1 MAEQI
6 PSVIDDQADW
16 RGPDLA
22 ARGDWLRPFKADQIA
37 EIAAALARFEAT
49 GKSIGAMTLEDFP
62 LPEFAAD
69 LAQMSAL
76 LQNGPGIQMYRGF
89 PVRDFTKP
97 QLRLIYWGI
106 GLHLGTAR
114 AQSRH
119 GDVIG
124 DVRQIVAH
132 GKSFQGRSYTSSDD
146 LHFHCDSSDVAGL
159 FCLRI
164 AKQGGISRAV
174 SIVAIHN
181 EMARVAP
188 DLLAALYRPLV
199 YSWRDRQPPGAAPDY
214 EQPMFAVEDGRFV
227 SRVSPAYIRYG
238 YEKRGTEMPA
248 DQKEAMDM
256 FMGLTENSA
265 FFMEKEFEEG
275 DIQFVNN
282 LRLLHARS
290 EFTDHADPDEKR
302 HLLRIWLA
310 TPDSPRLP
318 QSFAP
323 YYGDV
328 SAGAVRGGY
337 WSDQEPVF
345 ETKFA
350 Q

>member
-1 MAEQI
+1 MLSITNDE
-6 PSVIDDQADW
+6 ADW
-16 RGPDLA
+16 RGPELA
-22 ARGDWLRPFKADQIA
+22 ERSDWLRPLNQAQIA
-37 EIAAALARFEAT
+37 EIGAALATFEAS
-49 GKSIGAMTLEDFP
+49 GKSIGEMTREDFP
-62 LPEFAAD
+62 LPEFAGD
-69 LAQMSAL
+69 LAQMSAR
-76 LQNGPGIQMYRGF
+76 LQTGPGIQMYRGF

-97 QLRLIYWGI
+97 QLRQIYWGI

-124 DVRQIVAH
+124 DVRQIVEH
-132 GKSFQGRSYTSSDD
+132 GKSFSGRSYTSSDD
-146 LHFHCDSSDVAGL
+146 LHFHCDSADVAGL
-159 FCLRI
+159 FCLRV

-181 EMARVAP
+181 EMARVRP
-188 DLLAALYRPLV
+188 DLLAALYRPLI
-199 YSWRDRQPPGAAPDY
+199 YSWRDRQPPGVAPDY
-214 EQPMFAVEDGRFV
+214 EQPMFAVEDGCFV
-227 SRVSPAYIRYG
+227 SRVSPSYIRYG
-238 YEKRGTEMPA
+238 YEKRGIDMPA

-256 FMGLTENSA
+256 FMGLTEDAA

-282 LRLLHARS
+282 LRLLHART
-290 EFTDHADPDEKR
+290 EFTDDPDPDEKR

-310 TPDSPRLP
+310 VPGSPKLP
-318 QSFAP
+318 ASFAP

-328 SAGAVRGGY
+328 SAGAIRGGY
-337 WSDQEPVF
+337 WTDKEPVF
-345 ETKFA
+345 ETRFA

>member
-1 MAEQI
+1 MKKM
-6 PSVIDDQADW
+6 PGVINDEADW

-22 ARGDWLRPFKADQIA
+22 ARSDWLRPLKPGHIA
-37 EIAAALARFEAT
+37 EIGRALETFEAT
-49 GKSIGAMTLEDFP
+49 GKSIGEMTREDFP
-62 LPEFAAD
+62 LPEFADD
-69 LAQMSAL
+69 LAEMSAQ

-89 PVRDFTKP
+89 PVRDFTKH

-124 DVRQIVAH
+124 DVREMVEH
-132 GKSFQGRSYTSSDD
+132 GKSFSGRSYTSSDD
-146 LHFHCDSSDVAGL
+146 LHFHCDSSDVVGL

-164 AKQGGISRAV
+164 AKEGGISRAV
-174 SIVAIHN
+174 SILAIHN
-181 EMARVAP
+181 EIARARP
-188 DLLAALYRPLV
+188 DLLAALYRPLI
-199 YSWRDRQPPGAAPDY
+199 YSWRDRQPPGVAPDY
-214 EQPMFAVEDGRFV
+214 EQPMFAHHDGRFV

-238 YEKRGTEMPA
+238 YEKRGIDMPA
-248 DQKEAMDM
+248 DQKEAMEV
-256 FMGLTENSA
+256 FMGLTEDAA

-290 EFTDHADPDEKR
+290 EFTDYPDPDEKR

-310 TPDSPRLP
+310 VPDSPRLP
-318 QSFAP
+318 DSFAP

-328 SAGAVRGGY
+328 SAGAIRGGY

-345 ETKFA
+345 ETRFA

>member
-1 MAEQI
+1 L
-6 PSVIDDQADW
+6 PGVINDAADW

-22 ARGDWLRPFKADQIA
+22 ARTDWLRPLSDAQIT
-37 EIAAALARFEAT
+37 EIGAALENFEAT
-49 GKSIGAMTLEDFP
+49 GKAIGDMGRGDFP

-69 LAQMSAL
+69 LAEMSAL
-76 LQNGPGIQMYRGF
+76 LQDGPGIQMYRGF
-89 PVRDFTKP
+89 PVRKYP
-97 QLRLIYWGI
+97 KAQLRLIYWGI

-124 DVRQIVAH
+124 DVRQIGA
-132 GKSFQGRSYTSSDD
+132 KADTFNGRAYTSNDD
-146 LHFHCDSSDVAGL
+146 LHFHCDSADVAAL

-181 EMARVAP
+181 EMARNRP

-199 YSWRDRQPPGAAPDY
+199 YSHRGRQAPGAAADY
-214 EQPMFAVEDGRFV
+214 EQPMFAEFAGRLV
-227 SRVSPAYIRYG
+227 SRVSPAYIEWG
-238 YEKRGTEMPA
+238 YKKRGTEMPA
-248 DQKEAMDM
+248 DQKAAMEM
-256 FMGLTENSA
+256 FMGLTEDA
-265 FFMEKEFEEG
+265 DFFMEKEFTEG

-290 EFTDHADPDEKR
+290 EFTDHGDPDEKR
-302 HLLRIWLA
+302 HLLRLWLSV
-310 TPDSPRLP
+310 PDSPELP
-318 QSFAP
+318 ASFAP

-328 SAGAVRGGY
+328 SPGAPRGGY
-337 WSDQEPVF
+337 WTDQKPVF
-345 ETKFA
+345 ETHFA

>member
-1 MAEQI
+1 VAEQI
-6 PSVIDDQADW
+6 PKAVDDEADW
-16 RGPDLA
+16 RGPDLVV
-22 ARGDWLRPFKADQIA
+22 RSDWLRPFKPDQIA
-37 EIAAALARFEAT
+37 EIGAALKTFEAS
-49 GKSIGAMTLEDFP
+49 GKSIGEMTRQDFP

-69 LAQMSAL
+69 LAEMSSR

-89 PVRDFTKP
+89 PVRDFSKP

-124 DVRQIVAH
+124 DVRQIVEH
-132 GKSFQGRSYTSSDD
+132 GQSFSGRSYTSSDD
-146 LHFHCDSSDVAGL
+146 LHFHCDSSDVVGL
-159 FCLRI
+159 FCLRV
-164 AKQGGISRAV
+164 AKEGGISRAV
-174 SIVAIHN
+174 SILAIHN
-181 EMARVAP
+181 EMARARP
-188 DLLAALYRPLV
+188 DLLSALYRPLV
-199 YSWRDRQPPGAAPDY
+199 YSWRDRQPPGVAPDY
-214 EQPMFAVEDGRFV
+214 EQPMFAIEDGRFV
-227 SRVSPAYIRYG
+227 SRVSPSYIRYG
-238 YEKRGTEMPA
+238 YEKRGMEMPA

-256 FMGLTENSA
+256 FMGLTEDPA

>member
-1 MAEQI
+1 MSGGNPGA
-6 PSVIDDQADW
+6 VADQADW

-22 ARGDWLRPFKADQIA
+22 ARDDWLRPINADQIT
-37 EIAAALARFEAT
+37 EISRALETFEAS
-49 GKSIGAMTLEDFP
+49 GKSIGEMARADFP
-62 LPEFAAD
+62 LPGFAAD
-69 LAQMSAL
+69 LSKMSAA

-89 PVRDFTKP
+89 PVRDFSKT

-124 DVRQIVAH
+124 DVRQMVEH
-132 GKSFQGRSYTSSDD
+132 GKSFSGRSYTSSDD
-146 LHFHCDSSDVAGL
+146 LHFHCDSSDVVGL
-159 FCLRI
+159 FCLRV

-181 EMARVAP
+181 EMAQRRP
-188 DLLAALYRPLV
+188 DLLASLYRPLV

-214 EQPMFAVEDGRFV
+214 EQPMFAVEGGRFV

-238 YEKRGTEMPA
+238 YEKRGIEMPA

-256 FMGLTENSA
+256 FMGLTEDSA
-265 FFMEKEFEEG
+265 LFMEKEFEEG

-282 LRLLHARS
+282 LRLLHART
-290 EFTDHADPDEKR
+290 EFTDHPDPDEKR

-310 TPDSPRLP
+310 TPDNPRLP

-328 SAGAVRGGY
+328 SAGDVRGGY
-337 WSDQEPVF
+337 RSDQEPVF
-345 ETKFA
+345 ETRYA